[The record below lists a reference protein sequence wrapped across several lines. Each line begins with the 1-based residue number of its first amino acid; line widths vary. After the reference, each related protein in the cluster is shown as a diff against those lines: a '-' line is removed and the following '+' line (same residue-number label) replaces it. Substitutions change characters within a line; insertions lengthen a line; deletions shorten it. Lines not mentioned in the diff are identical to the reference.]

1 LIMKLILAFFCLIP
15 GLFYIGSGFCE
26 GAGDSAVEKDVC
38 VILLHGLGRTK
49 HSMAKI
55 EKRLKALGYMTVN
68 HGYPSTEQD
77 IKALAHTYV
86 SEAVNCCDKQSAKK
100 IHFIT
105 HSLGGILVRQYLQ
118 ENSVPEGGRVVM
130 LSPPNKGSEIAD
142 ELKDAFFY
150 KWVTGPAGQ
159 QLGTDEK
166 SVPHRL
172 KPIDVEVG
180 VITGNRSFDPWFSTI
195 IPGDDDGKVSVGRA
209 RLEEM
214 NDFLVVESPHAF
226 IMQNPEVID
235 QIVFFLQE
243 GKFRH

>member
-1 LIMKLILAFFCLIP
+1 MITKLILAFFCLIP
-15 GLFYIGSGFCE
+15 GLFGLESGFCE
-26 GAGDSAVEKDVC
+26 DARDRGVEKNAC

-77 IKALAHTYV
+77 IKALASTYV
-86 SEAVNCCDKQSAKK
+86 AEAVNCCNKQSAKK

-159 QLGTDEK
+159 QLGTDDK

-172 KPIDVEVG
+172 KPIDVAVG
-180 VITGNRSFDPWFSTI
+180 VIAGNKSFDPWFSAI

-209 RLEEM
+209 KLEEM
-214 NDFLVVESPHAF
+214 NDFLVVENSHAF
-226 IMQNPEVID
+226 IMQDPEVID

>member
-1 LIMKLILAFFCLIP
+1 LIIKKILIFFCLIP
-15 GLFYIGSGFCE
+15 GLICLESGFCE
-26 GAGDSAVEKDVC
+26 DAGDSSVEKNAC

-49 HSMAKI
+49 HSMTKI
-55 EKRLKALGYMTVN
+55 EKRLKTLGYMTVN
-68 HGYPSTEQD
+68 QGYPSTEQD

-86 SEAVNCCDKQSAKK
+86 SEAMNCCDKQSAKK

-118 ENSVPEGGRVVM
+118 ENSVPEGGRLVM
-130 LSPPNKGSEIAD
+130 LSPPNKGSELAD

-150 KWVTGPAGQ
+150 KWFIGPAGQ
-159 QLGTDEK
+159 QLGTDDK
-166 SVPHRL
+166 SVPNRL
-172 KPIDVEVG
+172 NPIDVEVG
-180 VITGNRSFDPWFSTI
+180 IITGNRSFDPWFSTI
-195 IPGDDDGKVSVGRA
+195 IPGDDDGKVSICRA
-209 RLEEM
+209 RLEGM
-214 NDFLVVESPHAF
+214 SDFLVVESPHAF

>member
-1 LIMKLILAFFCLIP
+1 MITKQVLIFFCLIP
-15 GLFYIGSGFCE
+15 GLFCLESGFCE
-26 GAGDSAVEKDVC
+26 GAGDRGVEKNAC

-49 HSMAKI
+49 HSMGKI

-77 IKALAHTYV
+77 IEALARTYV
-86 SEAVNCCDKQSAKK
+86 SEAVNCCERQSAKK
-100 IHFIT
+100 IHFVT

-150 KWVTGPAGQ
+150 KWITGPAGQ

-166 SVPHRL
+166 SVPNRL
-172 KPIDVEVG
+172 KPIGVEVG
-180 VITGNRSFDPWFSTI
+180 VIAGNRSFDPWFSPS
-195 IPGDDDGKVSVGRA
+195 IPGDDDGKVSVDRA

-214 NDFLVVESPHAF
+214 NDFLVVESSHAF